1 MNSDNLLTLKDDMIA
16 YIAGHGL
23 RRIPAFVSE
32 EIPSVLWEDEN
43 NPDGWKEFVETAKAA
58 GAAFLSMSEVVLK
71 ADDVDMLMD
80 QMHEFDLPDQETAD
94 MDFDQVQA
102 LKTHAGKIGFLQ
114 LGFAHQGVMF
124 VHETTTEWY
133 EQYQWLL
140 DSLDDLSDIVFDHG
154 DDDSLL

>member
-1 MNSDNLLTLKDDMIA
+1 MISDSLLSLKDDMIA

-32 EIPSVLWEDEN
+32 DIPCVLWEDEN

-58 GAAFLSMSEVVLK
+58 GAAFLTMSEVILK

-80 QMHEFDLPDQETAD
+80 QIHEFELPDAETND
-94 MDFDQVQA
+94 IDFDQAQA
-102 LKTHAGKIGFLQ
+102 LKSHAGKIGFLQ

-140 DSLDDLSDIVFDHG
+140 DSLDDLSDIVFEQG
-154 DDDSLL
+154 DDDGLL

>member
-1 MNSDNLLTLKDDMIA
+1 MISDSLLSLKDDMIA

-23 RRIPAFVSE
+23 RRIPAFISE
-32 EIPSVLWEDEN
+32 DIPSVLWEDEN

-58 GAAFLSMSEVVLK
+58 GAAFLTMSEVVLK

-80 QMHEFDLPDQETAD
+80 QMHEFDLPDQETTD
-94 MDFDQVQA
+94 MDFDQAQA
-102 LKTHAGKIGFLQ
+102 LKSHAGKIGFLQ

-140 DSLDDLSDIVFDHG
+140 DSLDDLSDIVFEQG

>member
-1 MNSDNLLTLKDDMIA
+1 MNSDNLLSLKDDMIA

-23 RRIPAFVSE
+23 RRIPAFISE
-32 EIPSVLWEDEN
+32 DIPSVLWEDEN

-58 GAAFLSMSEVVLK
+58 GAAFLTMSEVILK

-80 QMHEFDLPDQETAD
+80 QIHEFNLPDAETND
-94 MDFDQVQA
+94 IDFDQAQS
-102 LKTHAGKIGFLQ
+102 LKSHAGKIGFLQ

-124 VHETTTEWY
+124 IHETITEWY

-140 DSLDDLSDIVFDHG
+140 ESLDDLSDIVFEQG

>member
-1 MNSDNLLTLKDDMIA
+1 MNSDSLLSLKDDMIA

-32 EIPSVLWEDEN
+32 DIASVLWEDEN

-58 GAAFLSMSEVVLK
+58 GAAFLTMSEVVLK

-94 MDFDQVQA
+94 VEFDQAQA
-102 LKTHAGKIGFLQ
+102 LKAHAGKIGFLQ
-114 LGFAHQGVMF
+114 LGFAHQGIMF

-140 DSLDDLSDIVFDHG
+140 DSIDDLSDIVFEQG

>member
-1 MNSDNLLTLKDDMIA
+1 MISDSLLSLKDDMIA

-32 EIPSVLWEDEN
+32 DIPCVLWEDEN

-58 GAAFLSMSEVVLK
+58 GAAFLTMSEVILK

-80 QMHEFDLPDQETAD
+80 QIHEFQLPDAETND
-94 MDFDQVQA
+94 IDFDQAQA
-102 LKTHAGKIGFLQ
+102 LKSHAGKIGFLQ

-140 DSLDDLSDIVFDHG
+140 DSIDDLSDIVFEQG
-154 DDDSLL
+154 DDDGLL